1 MHFRCGAIFCLLA
14 LPLFTRCGAPSGA
27 GHDIQAVE
35 LLHFNGRNETWA
47 YRMDSVG
54 RVQAL
59 HLDVDAPDSAVHCF
73 TLSEPQRR
81 RVLTLAQEVVRLD
94 SIGTAGIRITPTDGA
109 IAKVVVYRTGKP
121 LFSYCNHP
129 VPEYADPTA
138 IALSL
143 GTGAARGGRVAPEA
157 VAVCRGLLCAGAG
170 PRPGRPLPFSAPRHA
185 PSRHHSGVTRQFL

>member
-81 RVLTLAQEVVRLD
+81 RVLTLVQEVVRLD

-138 IALSL
+138 IAFHLAQVL
-143 GTGAARGGRVAPEA
+143 REA
-157 VAVCRGLLCAGAG
+157 DASHRKPSPCAGA
-170 PRPGRPLPFSAPRHA
+170 FSAPVLAQGLEDLFHFPRHDTLPA
-185 PSRHHSGVTRQFL
+185 GTTPE

>member
-1 MHFRCGAIFCLLA
+1 MSMHSHCGALFCLLA

-35 LLHFNGRNETWA
+35 LLHFNGRDETWA

-94 SIGTAGIRITPTDGA
+94 SIGTAGIRIVPTDGA

-138 IALSL
+138 IVFHLAQAL
-143 GTGAARGGRVAPEA
+143 REA
-157 VAVCRGLLCAGAG
+157 DASHRKPSPCAGAFSTPVLARG
-170 PRPGRPLPFSAPRHA
+170 LEDLFYFPRRDTHPACATP
-185 PSRHHSGVTRQFL
+185 